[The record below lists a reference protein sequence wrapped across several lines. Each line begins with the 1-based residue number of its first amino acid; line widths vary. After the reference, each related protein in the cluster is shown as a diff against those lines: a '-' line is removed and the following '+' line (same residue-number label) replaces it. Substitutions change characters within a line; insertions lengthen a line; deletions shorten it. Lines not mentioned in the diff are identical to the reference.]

1 MAAMASSAGG
11 VWDWRNNH
19 VLSVYEFSKVNVWE
33 LFKLADR
40 CRAAVLN
47 DGSLPAAERELILSS
62 CRHKV
67 LGLVFYEPSTRTMGS
82 FQTAMQRLGGT
93 AMIVSE
99 NSSVKKGE
107 TLQDTMRCVECYC
120 DAMVLR
126 HPQKGSVAFASTFL
140 QKPIINAGDGAGEHP
155 TQALLDLYSV
165 LREQG
170 RVIDGLTITLLG
182 DLKYGRTTHSLSKL
196 LSMFKVNLQY
206 VSPPGLE
213 MPTEVVDHVAN
224 SEYGCTQRV
233 ILSLEEALPATD
245 VLYVTRVQKER
256 FETIEEY
263 DRVKDMFVVDTKAL
277 AGAKPTLTI
286 LHPLPRVNEIAEAV
300 DSLPGAAY
308 FRQMENGMY
317 VRMALI
323 AKVLGVL

>member
-1 MAAMASSAGG
+1 MACITGT
-11 VWDWRNNH
+11 VWDWRNSH
-19 VLSVYEFSKVNVWE
+19 VLSVYEFSKTNVWE
-33 LFKLADR
+33 LFKLADL

-47 DGSLPAAERELILSS
+47 DGSLPAAERERILSC

-67 LGLVFYEPSTRTMGS
+67 LGMVFYEPST

-93 AMIVSE
+93 TMVVSE

-170 RVIDGLTITLLG
+170 NVIDGLTITLLG

-196 LSMFKVNLQY
+196 LCMFKVNLQY
-206 VSPPGLE
+206 VTPPGLE
-213 MPTEVVDHVAN
+213 MPTEVVDFVAN
-224 SEYGCTQRV
+224 SGLGCTQRV
-233 ILSLEEALPATD
+233 MLSLEEALPATD

-263 DRVKDMFVVDTKAL
+263 DRVKDMFVVDIKAL